1 METPNR
7 KLLETIARTVFPERF
22 KVDPQGTLVLA
33 FKWWRE
39 YVQEFQPDSRLDREN
54 ASQVTCRPQQLP
66 S

>member
-33 FKWWRE
+33 FKWGWE
-39 YVQEFQPDSRLDREN
+39 YVQEFQRDPRLHGEN
-54 ASQVTCRPQQLP
+54 ALQVTCRAQQ
-66 S
+66 SAS